1 MFSQYLCICSQAEA
15 LSDQLAMDFS
25 LHRNKLSITGLVNV
39 RWMSTLS
46 SLDNVFNFMFSGD
59 TLSLC
64 V

>member
-1 MFSQYLCICSQAEA
+1 MFSQCLCICSQAEA

-25 LHRNKLSITGLVNV
+25 LHCNKLSITGLINV
-39 RWMSTLS
+39 RWMSTPS
-46 SLDNVFNFMFSGD
+46 SLDNVFSFMFSGD